1 MSKRKQMSRGKDKD
15 VFKKT
20 AQATRKIN
28 VAPKISR
35 GGIKL

>member
-1 MSKRKQMSRGKDKD
+1 MKRKGTYKRKDKS

-20 AQATRKIN
+20 AQATKKIN
-28 VAPKISR
+28 VTPKISR